1 MPNNLCR
8 TRLPNA
14 IMPRIKES
22 RRQKRAL
29 FEGLS
34 ERSPK
39 RSHSLGIRLGREK
52 ITRPD
57 HLAKIHVGE
66 SRLIHII
73 RGINLPYFNRHALWV
88 RLTRNE
94 AHLLSFGVCVAQAIE
109 GPSSLSWTGFFYFHV
124 NQMIISLMDETYQNP
139 DSSFAF
145 PRSFDRGS
153 FQLLQTT
160 LFSALTVRSIN

>member
-1 MPNNLCR
+1 VPNNLSR

-14 IMPRIKES
+14 IMLKIKES

-39 RSHSLGIRLGREK
+39 RSHFLGTRLGREE

-57 HLAKIHVGE
+57 HQAKIHRGE

-73 RGINLPYFNRHALWV
+73 RGINLSYFNRHALGV

-94 AHLLSFGVCVAQAIE
+94 AHLLSFGVYVVQAIE
-109 GPSSLSWTGFFYFHV
+109 GPSSLSWTGFCYCHV
-124 NQMIISLMDETYQNP
+124 NQMNLSLMDETYQNP
-139 DSSFAF
+139 DASFAF
-145 PRSFDRGS
+145 ARSFDRES
-153 FQLLQTT
+153 FQLLQTI
-160 LFSALTVRSIN
+160 LFSPLTIGQ